1 MLKIKLI
8 AIISILSVVAF
19 VIQNSHSFSSSAKSD
34 VFEEI
39 AKYKTWTR
47 INKEPIKVADPIQI
61 DGEGG
66 KENVFIIDG
75 QEVTNFRTGVLSG

>member
-8 AIISILSVVAF
+8 AIIGILSFVAF
-19 VIQNSHSFSSSAKSD
+19 VFHNSHSFSSSASGD

-47 INKEPIKVADPIQI
+47 MNKEPIKVANPIQV